1 MNIISA
7 RHSSK
12 LLVTSQILLKICVAI
27 LKVMELVCWLQT
39 GEDGG
44 EDAVGNQGNST
55 DQNMGKQMRSAD
67 DCHEDDMLPNKN
79 K

>member
-1 MNIISA
+1 
-7 RHSSK
+7 
-12 LLVTSQILLKICVAI
+12 
-27 LKVMELVCWLQT
+27 MELVCWLQT

-79 K
+79 KW